1 MFSVS
6 FTVMLEEDGCK
17 EHLNRHGA
25 EKMLNDQTRV
35 KVLVVASPHGGSL

>member
-17 EHLNRHGA
+17 EHLNRHGD